1 MNVEK
6 FRKRLLEE
14 QARLERQLHD
24 VEAQDSASSQQDEQS
39 DLSGYDQHPADAA
52 SDLFERE
59 KDLAIEENFK
69 SALEQVVAALQKI
82 EAGTYGTCDR
92 CRKPIAPRRL
102 EVIPYATLCIE
113 CAAKIEGTA

>member
-14 QARLERQLHD
+14 QAHLERQLRE
-24 VEAQDSASSQQDEQS
+24 VEAQDAASSQQDEQS
-39 DLSGYDQHPADAA
+39 ELSGYDQHPADAA
-52 SDLFERE
+52 TELFERE

-69 SALEQVVAALQKI
+69 IALEQVAEALRKI
-82 EAGTYGTCDR
+82 DEGTYGICDR
-92 CRKPIAPRRL
+92 CRKPIAPPRL